1 MWSESKQV
9 VGEAWILFS
18 KSPFLSDI
26 RAVGCPFSLSLCRL
40 SGNSLTVLTGNRTC
54 NHHTQPGVHCD
65 FDSCAFKLFCV
76 LVLSISGGSS
86 DFNEKKIY

>member
-1 MWSESKQV
+1 MSVWSESKQV

-26 RAVGCPFSLSLCRL
+26 SRSPPLSLCRL